1 MKLKSLALGL
11 GFVVLAAMS
20 LSAQTSYK
28 FKTVIYPHDTFTQLL
43 GINNS
48 DKIAGYHGQ
57 AVNRGFRL
65 TLPNNFQI
73 ENYPSSAMTQV
84 TGINTKSKT
93 VGFYVDSSNVTHGFI
108 LSLPDTYATVDYP
121 GTAFNQLL
129 GTNDLGQ
136 ASGYYSMSANNTT
149 PDFPYIYDE
158 FGGVFEVITIPGA
171 VGGAQATSI
180 NNEQQVVGF
189 WIDSSNVNHGFFLN
203 AGSLTTLD
211 VPNSTF
217 TQCLGLNN
225 KGQIVGTYIDQS
237 GNQHGFVHSK
247 GTFQTVDD
255 PNGNGT
261 MSVVNGINDKG
272 VLVGF
277 YVDAKTHTDG
287 FVATPGSEGL
297 AGEIGQ

>member
-1 MKLKSLALGL
+1 MKFKSLALGL
-11 GFVVLAAMS
+11 GFAVLAAVS
-20 LSAQTSYK
+20 LSAQTSYS

-48 DKIAGYHGQ
+48 DRIAGYHGQ

-65 TLPNNFQI
+65 TLPDNFQN
-73 ENYPSSAMTQV
+73 ENYPNSAMTQV
-84 TGINTKSKT
+84 TGINSKSKT

-108 LSLPDTYATVDYP
+108 LSLPDSYATVDYP

-129 GTNDLGQ
+129 GVNDLGQ
-136 ASGYYSMSANNTT
+136 VAGYYSMSPTTTT

-189 WIDSSNVNHGFFLN
+189 WVDSNNVNHGFLLN
-203 AGSLTTLD
+203 AGSFTTLD

-237 GNQHGFVHSK
+237 GNQHGFVHSNGK
-247 GTFQTVDD
+247 FQTVDD
-255 PNGNGT
+255 PKGNGT

-272 VLVGF
+272 IGVGF
-277 YVDAKTHTDG
+277 YLDGKGHTDG
-287 FVATPGSEGL
+287 FVATPGTEGL